1 MRVSA
6 TRRCS
11 SEQCPVGSLPAR
23 RYNLLMDEL
32 TAVQRVAT
40 WILPVLFAITVHEVA
55 HGWVA
60 RRLGDPTAYMLGRLT
75 LNPIKHIDPVGTIL
89 VPLALVLLG
98 GFVFGWA
105 KPVPVTWEN
114 LRHPKRD
121 MALVAVAGPTAN
133 LLMALLWAGAM
144 KIGMLLAGTVDS
156 VAIPLLYMGA
166 AGIMINLV
174 LMVLNLLPLPP
185 LDGGRVVAGLLPGRL
200 SWQFSRIEPY
210 GLMILLAMLFFGL
223 LGDVLRPPVVLLQGL
238 IFSMLGL

>member
-11 SEQCPVGSLPAR
+11 SERCQVGAPPAR
-23 RYNLLMDEL
+23 RYNHLMDEL

-40 WILPVLFAITVHEVA
+40 WALPVLFAITVHEVA

-89 VPLALVLLG
+89 VPLALVMLG

-121 MALVAVAGPTAN
+121 MALVAVAGPAAN
-133 LLMALLWAGAM
+133 LVMALLWAGAM
-144 KIGMLLAGTVDS
+144 KIGMLLAGTVDA

-185 LDGGRVVAGLLPGRL
+185 LDGGRVVTGLLPGRL